1 MGLSPNF
8 VEVSVG
14 KDSNGQGVITVRGK
28 TDTEP
33 NRVEA
38 IYVALGHGEDL
49 VTPRSGAGADAP
61 ARLKPDSE
69 LDTAAKVT
77 RPSAAAWSV
86 KIRQP
91 EREISVDEKV
101 LAVGVALRTSK
112 PKVIFW
118 QETVTTKKA
127 G

>member
-1 MGLSPNF
+1 MSFSPNF

-14 KDSNGQGVITVRGK
+14 TDPNGEGIVTIRGK

-33 NRVEA
+33 NRVQA

-49 VTPRSGAGADAP
+49 VTPRGASANAP
-61 ARLKPDSE
+61 ARLKADRE
-69 LDTAAKVT
+69 LETAAKVA
-77 RPSAAAWSV
+77 RPSGASWSV

-91 EREISVDEKV
+91 ERAISVDEKV

-112 PKVIFW
+112 PKVVFW
-118 QETVTTKKA
+118 QETLTTEA
-127 G
+127 S